1 MAVLSNGASR
11 VVDRFGLLEWADLA
25 AADPAVLLRMV
36 ATGGGCGACQRGR
49 RYRGVLAVVL
59 TLDGAR

>member
-36 ATGGGCGACQRGR
+36 RRAEVAERVNADDAT
-49 RYRGVLAVVL
+49 AVCWQWS
-59 TLDGAR
+59 